1 MAWKT
6 TKDTETKGYD
16 DKMILSSQYT
26 FKEISLSLSKSAI
39 KRCLYKSSW

>member
-26 FKEISLSLSKSAI
+26 FKEISLFIKVYNQKTSLQK
-39 KRCLYKSSW
+39 